1 MKTVSYSGPSI
12 SLGRFGTID
21 NGAVLHVT
29 ESEYNGIQDDAR
41 FTAMSR
47 IRAATDALPLGTPLF
62 DLRRIDW
69 SRKGLQTELVKR
81 GKPTLKNI
89 AEAINLVG
97 GELVVTEH
105 DNTDI
110 IADAIFAES
119 RHFGWDKIEK
129 ATLLA
134 LGTTDVKIE
143 AKAAKPTPVAPPAE
157 AEEPA
162 QSEEAED
169 ETATAKRRRR

>member
-12 SLGRFGTID
+12 SLGRFGTIE

-29 ESEYNGIQDDAR
+29 ESEYTGIEDDAR
-41 FTAMSR
+41 FTTLSR
-47 IRAATDALPLGTPLF
+47 RRASTEAQPLGTPVF
-62 DLRRIDW
+62 DLRGIDW
-69 SRKGLQTELVKR
+69 SRKGLQSELVKR

-143 AKAAKPTPVAPPAE
+143 PKPAKVAKPAE
-157 AEEPA
+157 VEETAESVE
-162 QSEEAED
+162 SDD